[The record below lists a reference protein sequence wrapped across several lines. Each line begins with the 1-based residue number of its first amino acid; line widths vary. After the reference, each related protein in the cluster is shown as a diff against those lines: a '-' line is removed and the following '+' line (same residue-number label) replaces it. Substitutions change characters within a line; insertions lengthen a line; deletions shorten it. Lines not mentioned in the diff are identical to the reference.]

1 MVHIHARSLAMAELK
16 QVSLS
21 PSGLTKTLDFILRFS
36 RHGRLETSFTLLIWL
51 NENVHLHACFLAMA
65 EYEWATLF
73 ILINENIANLV
84 KISNI
89 RNILTLKKNII
100 LLIGLSFAEYLLNL
114 TVGI

>member
-1 MVHIHARSLAMAELK
+1 
-16 QVSLS
+16 
-21 PSGLTKTLDFILRFS
+21 
-36 RHGRLETSFTLLIWL
+36 
-51 NENVHLHACFLAMA
+51 MA